1 MRRRLEQLRALA
13 TWERL
18 LLVRLVLL
26 LPAIGAA
33 LHLLGFKRTRDL
45 LARLA
50 PTPADQDRIA
60 AAPTADEARRIAGLV
75 GIAAHHGPYR
85 ATCLRQSL
93 ALWWLLRRRGIPAVL
108 RIGVHKDAG
117 DLQAHAWVEH
127 SGLPLG
133 ADSLGYVPFVDLNSP
148 ATGIG
153 ST

>member
-50 PTPADQDRIA
+50 PTPADQDRVA
-60 AAPTADEARRIAGLV
+60 AAPTADEARRIARLV

-108 RIGVHKDAG
+108 RIGVRKDAG
-117 DLQAHAWVEH
+117 ELQAHAWVEH
-127 SGLPLG
+127 EGVALSGG
-133 ADSLGYVPFVDLNSP
+133 SDLISRF
-148 ATGIG
+148 AAFHGL
-153 ST
+153 